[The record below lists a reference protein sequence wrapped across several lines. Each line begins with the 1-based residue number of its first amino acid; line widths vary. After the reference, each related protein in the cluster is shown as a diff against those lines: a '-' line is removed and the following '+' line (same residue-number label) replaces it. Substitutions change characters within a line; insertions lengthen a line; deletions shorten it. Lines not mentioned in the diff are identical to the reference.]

1 MNVLCKFNGV
11 GVLGAIIEVSFN
23 GTEGNAYTKE
33 YRLFTHYIKV
43 NVKWPKC
50 TVYYNN
56 NNIPHSVIAKRM
68 LTHNTE

>member
-1 MNVLCKFNGV
+1 M
-11 GVLGAIIEVSFN
+11 AEMHI
-23 GTEGNAYTKE
+23 
-33 YRLFTHYIKV
+33 
-43 NVKWPKC
+43 